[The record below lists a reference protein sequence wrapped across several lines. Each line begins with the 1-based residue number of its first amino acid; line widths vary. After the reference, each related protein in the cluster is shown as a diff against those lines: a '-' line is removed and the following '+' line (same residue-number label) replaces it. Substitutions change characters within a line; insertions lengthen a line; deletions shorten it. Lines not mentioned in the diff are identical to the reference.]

1 MTKTFKMGAI
11 IFISICLFLALR
23 IVASMVDMADNYL
36 DWSFT
41 IFSQAVI
48 LGIVP
53 LWLYKKWVAPEAG
66 SIKRDF
72 NINFNLHP
80 LTYPLS
86 FGLGVVLFFSTI
98 FVSAIIVNIM
108 QVFGYRV
115 PASVGT
121 IYSDNFVLIMSI
133 LCTAVLPGIFEEIF
147 NRGLFLKSI
156 EGVKSEK
163 ALIVLGGIFFGLF
176 HENALQ
182 FGYAIFG
189 GMVFVAIA
197 LKSKSIVP
205 AMIMHFTN
213 NLCSIMIGYSSQK
226 LPAVYQGLESF
237 LDTIS
242 AFGIIFIAVLLYLLF
257 KGVKLMQTLNKD
269 YGQDVRQEH
278 RQDDSAVLQV
288 EKRARWWEYGFIYAT
303 VVVTAITTVATF
315 LWNFNG

>member
-11 IFISICLFLALR
+11 IFISICLFLTLR
-23 IVASMVDMADNYL
+23 IIASMVSMADNYL
-36 DWSFT
+36 DWTFT
-41 IFSQAVI
+41 FLSQAI
-48 LGIVP
+48 FLGAVP
-53 LWLYKKWVAPEAG
+53 LWLYKKWVAPESG

-72 NINFNLHP
+72 RVNFNIHP

-86 FGLGVVLFFSTI
+86 LGLGIVLFFSTI
-98 FVSAIIVNIM
+98 FISSIIINIM
-108 QVFGYRV
+108 QIFGYRV

-133 LCTAVLPGIFEEIF
+133 LCIAILPGIFEELF

-156 EGVKSEK
+156 EGIKDER
-163 ALIVLGGIFFGLF
+163 ALIIIGGIFFGLF

-189 GMVFVAIA
+189 GMVFTAIA

-213 NLCSIMIGYSSQK
+213 NLLSILIGYSSQQ
-226 LPAVYQGLESF
+226 LPAVYQGLEAF
-237 LDTIS
+237 LDLIS
-242 AFGIIFIAVLLYLLF
+242 AYGFIFLIALIFLLVKGI
-257 KGVKLMQTLNKD
+257 KLVQNLNKD
-269 YGQDVRQEH
+269 YGQEAPEAPAP
-278 RQDDSAVLQV
+278 SLQL

-303 VVVTAITTVATF
+303 VVTTAITTVATF
-315 LWNFNG
+315 LWNYNG